1 MSASTAT
8 VRLARLIVLPDGS
21 RELISY
27 IVAAPDGADTD
38 TIAAA
43 VDPGDRIMRI
53 DWLDSIDTSAVTAIT
68 VSNERGTIV
77 LV

>member
-1 MSASTAT
+1 MNTATAT
-8 VRLARLIVLPDGS
+8 VRLARVIVLPDGS
-21 RELISY
+21 RELIGY

-43 VDPGDRIMRI
+43 VDPGNRVMRI
-53 DWLDSIDTSAVTAIT
+53 DWLDSISADGVTAIT
-68 VSNERGTIV
+68 RTNERGTTL